1 MSRPPSRAQLK
12 RDFANISVLFTFG
25 FDFDIDLKGRAFIV
39 CRTTGSFA
47 KAAWFSSTKKHSNTR
62 QEIRLATS
70 SAQIPSEFSN
80 PNLEVLLSE
89 QQIQTRIKELGAE
102 ITRDYAGRNPLLIG
116 VLKGACFFLSDLLR
130 AIDTRLGI
138 EFMAISSYGSST
150 RTSGEVRILKDL
162 DVPVEGRDLIVVE
175 DIVDTGLT
183 LSYLLANLKSRGAA
197 SVKLVALL
205 DKFERR
211 EREVDI
217 DYLGFRIPDHFVV
230 GYGLDFA
237 ERYRNLPFIAVLKNP
252 E

>member
-1 MSRPPSRAQLK
+1 M
-12 RDFANISVLFTFG
+12 
-25 FDFDIDLKGRAFIV
+25 
-39 CRTTGSFA
+39 
-47 KAAWFSSTKKHSNTR
+47 
-62 QEIRLATS
+62 ATS
-70 SAQIPSEFSN
+70 SAQIHSEFSN

-89 QQIQTRIKELGAE
+89 QRIQERVKELGAE

-116 VLKGACFFLSDLLR
+116 VLKGACFFLTDLLR
-130 AIDTRLGI
+130 AIDTRVGI
-138 EFMAISSYGSST
+138 EFMAISSYGAST

-162 DVPVEGRDLIVVE
+162 DVAVEGRDLIVVE

-211 EREVDI
+211 QREVEI
-217 DYLGFRIPDHFVV
+217 DYLGFKIPDHFVV

-237 ERYRNLPFIAVLKNP
+237 ERYRNLPYIAVLKNP
-252 E
+252 DA

>member
-1 MSRPPSRAQLK
+1 M
-12 RDFANISVLFTFG
+12 
-25 FDFDIDLKGRAFIV
+25 
-39 CRTTGSFA
+39 
-47 KAAWFSSTKKHSNTR
+47 AA
-62 QEIRLATS
+62 S
-70 SAQIPSEFSN
+70 SAQMQSEFGN

-89 QQIQTRIKELGAE
+89 QQIQERIRELGSQ

-138 EFMAISSYGSST
+138 EFIAISSYGSST

-183 LSYLLANLKSRGAA
+183 LSYLMANLASRGAA

-205 DKFERR
+205 DKSERR
-211 EREVDI
+211 EREVKI
-217 DYLGFRIPDHFVV
+217 DYLGFQIPDHFVV

-252 E
+252 EA